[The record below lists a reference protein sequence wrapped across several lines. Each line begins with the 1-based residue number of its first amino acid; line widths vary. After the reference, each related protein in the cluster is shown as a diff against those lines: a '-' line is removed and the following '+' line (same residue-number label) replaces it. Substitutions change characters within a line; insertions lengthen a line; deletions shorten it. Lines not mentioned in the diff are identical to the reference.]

1 MVAVKKEW
9 MFLEFFIII
18 KNYTSFSKLSLFSPI
33 IKKIDMDF
41 YFNVFLYNKIQ
52 VKVHIY
58 YKEQ

>member
-33 IKKIDMDF
+33 IKKNRYGLLLQCVLI
-41 YFNVFLYNKIQ
+41 
-52 VKVHIY
+52 
-58 YKEQ
+58 